1 MKTLVSALA
10 IVTAAFVGCRNDFTP
25 AGRRAPGTSDPLVVR
40 AHFIGADQLLKDPNG
55 SQLKEIWN
63 LKSSAD
69 LRNRALDQF
78 ARLPFLWLSNS
89 LPKNSPDQSTLFRA
103 LFTDALAHESFL
115 EWRAAPVV
123 ALAARLPEP
132 RAKAWDNNLRQVIAN
147 WKLGTPAAVQGAGL
161 QGWEVSRMGAP
172 PVRFVRAG
180 DWVAIT
186 IGHGA
191 ADLETNILTRL
202 KSVRPGGAWLEG
214 EANLAQFKGRL
225 PALENFSTLPTAHFS
240 LSNRSDFVRTLV
252 RLDFPKPHNWKTEPW
267 QIPTNVIWD
276 PLADFTVARGI
287 SGVLD
292 SLPFISELGWKPT
305 PTQIT
310 GWGSRDLPFQIFY
323 AAPTR
328 DVTNQLKKAESKVR
342 ASLIRAGG
350 TNLLGHIVWD
360 TNRSQVAWRG
370 LPLAV
375 PTLTSITNTP
385 EQFVAVEFFPMIK
398 TKQPPPRELF
408 EQFFGRDDV
417 VMYDWESTQ
426 YRIPT
431 WRQMYQLAEIATGR
445 RLSATNAP
453 SERWQT
459 EVASVLKDSI
469 TEVRATSPTQ
479 MTLVR
484 KSTLGL
490 TAFELVTL
498 SRWIESASFP
508 GFGVFPEQPP
518 KAVPPRGTPAPKNR

>member
-1 MKTLVSALA
+1 
-10 IVTAAFVGCRNDFTP
+10 
-25 AGRRAPGTSDPLVVR
+25 
-40 AHFIGADQLLKDPNG
+40 
-55 SQLKEIWN
+55 
-63 LKSSAD
+63 
-69 LRNRALDQF
+69 
-78 ARLPFLWLSNS
+78 
-89 LPKNSPDQSTLFRA
+89 
-103 LFTDALAHESFL
+103 
-115 EWRAAPVV
+115 
-123 ALAARLPEP
+123 
-132 RAKAWDNNLRQVIAN
+132 
-147 WKLGTPAAVQGAGL
+147 
-161 QGWEVSRMGAP
+161 
-172 PVRFVRAG
+172 
-180 DWVAIT
+180 
-186 IGHGA
+186 
-191 ADLETNILTRL
+191 
-202 KSVRPGGAWLEG
+202 
-214 EANLAQFKGRL
+214 
-225 PALENFSTLPTAHFS
+225 
-240 LSNRSDFVRTLV
+240 
-252 RLDFPKPHNWKTEPW
+252 
-267 QIPTNVIWD
+267 
-276 PLADFTVARGI
+276 
-287 SGVLD
+287 
-292 SLPFISELGWKPT
+292 
-305 PTQIT
+305 
-310 GWGSRDLPFQIFY
+310 
-323 AAPTR
+323 
-328 DVTNQLKKAESKVR
+328 
-342 ASLIRAGG
+342 
-350 TNLLGHIVWD
+350 
-360 TNRSQVAWRG
+360 

-385 EQFVAVEFFPMIK
+385 APFVAVEFFPMIK

-459 EVASVLKDSI
+459 EVAAVLKDSI